1 MAAIPKKAQDNH
13 SAVVNT
19 LLVIGAGEAQN
30 IDADWRDHYRR
41 LVLVEPL
48 PERAQFLRKTFG
60 EDPDIE
66 VLEAAIVPGATPG
79 DTTTLYEYNWPQA
92 TSRHK
97 PAELLQLFPG
107 LKTERMWRV
116 SALSTQHLIQEIGLS
131 LEGEHGLILDTPAD
145 EGPILAALV
154 ESNAYKCFSCIQL
167 RYPVAGLY
175 DTPEDPETM
184 LEALTA
190 YGFEIESQDRTDPDW
205 PSMRLIRNR
214 WKIAFEEARETI
226 KALEAQLA
234 ERVEAV
240 TAAEQLA
247 QDRAAEVQKLAQ
259 ARDTLDEQL
268 AKQQAKAQTLE
279 GSLSEAGKRLEQEA
293 AGHKAQA
300 ELRWAEL
307 AKLKQAYA
315 AVEQQRDERQ
325 SQVKALEQQLQ
336 EHKQTL
342 EKRTAERNQQ
352 AKHADEL
359 AAKATQSSDAL
370 ARANKLA
377 ETRQRELSA
386 QRQELDAA
394 RAEQAKLQ
402 TRQTQLEQE
411 LIRAEAQIDLIKSLM
426 LREESL

>member
-205 PSMRLIRNR
+205 PSLRLMRNR

-234 ERVEAV
+234 ERAEAV

-247 QDRAAEVQKLAQ
+247 EYRKKEIA
-259 ARDTLDEQL
+259 TLDSQL
-268 AKQQAKAQTLE
+268 REHQQAL
-279 GSLSEAGKRLEQEA
+279 
-293 AGHKAQA
+293 
-300 ELRWAEL
+300 
-307 AKLKQAYA
+307 
-315 AVEQQRDERQ
+315 D
-325 SQVKALEQQLQ
+325 
-336 EHKQTL
+336 
-342 EKRTAERNQQ
+342 KRTAER
-352 AKHADEL
+352 D
-359 AAKATQSSDAL
+359 
-370 ARANKLA
+370 
-377 ETRQRELSA
+377 
-386 QRQELDAA
+386 
-394 RAEQAKLQ
+394 EQAKLSHQATAQLKELTSVHENQSLAFAKLEEELKNAQ
-402 TRQTQLEQE
+402 TSLASAKEDQQKRLHECRQALDQEKEHRERLELQQITIKQE
-411 LIRAEAQIDLIKSLM
+411 LVKAEAQIAILTELWKDDD
-426 LREESL
+426 